1 MKSLL
6 KLLMLMAG
14 SSAFT
19 LNDRA
24 RKSAGLSAESKG
36 RRNILQQIILCP
48 TLALLDPME
57 SEAAFVNGPTAM
69 ENGMLESRVLE
80 NVLSPPP
87 YGLDRSD
94 IYYPSYFNGV
104 WNVDSIT
111 TDILAPCGVPLFGG
125 NNTYTR
131 ALTEVSTSLRYKA
144 RFVASAS
151 ETSSNSDHKTYVAD
165 REYNVVEIA
174 KAAMGENS
182 VLNVPL
188 STPNK
193 VSIVLTPNGAQ
204 QILKADLITL
214 NRRSESINSC
224 EFHCSEVVRQIIA
237 PAKSNGVATPPM
249 SPPSRSTLLKEIET
263 TSLYTAVKDDVGNVS
278 EIRCRQ
284 RSATFIL
291 PSQSDPMMYR
301 MWEATR
307 GRPIDVRFYNVI
319 YTKRI

>member
-1 MKSLL
+1 
-6 KLLMLMAG
+6 MLMTG

-19 LNDRA
+19 LNGGSK
-24 RKSAGLSAESKG
+24 KSVAIGAESSTG

-48 TLALLDPME
+48 TLALLDPYE
-57 SEAAFVNGPTAM
+57 SQAADVM

-87 YGLDRSD
+87 YGLDGND

-104 WNVDSIT
+104 WNVDSVT

-131 ALTEVSTSLRYKA
+131 ALNEVNTSLRYKA
-144 RFVASAS
+144 RFVASPS
-151 ETSSNSDHKTYVAD
+151 EISSNINGDDKTCIAD

-174 KAAMGENS
+174 KAAMGENA

-193 VSIVLTPNGAQ
+193 VSVLLTPNGAQ
-204 QILKADLITL
+204 QILKADLLTL
-214 NRRSESINSC
+214 NRRSEYINNC

-237 PAKSNGVATPPM
+237 PAKSNGVSTPPM

-263 TSLYTAVKDDVGNVS
+263 TSLYTAVRDDAGNVS

-307 GRPIDVRFYNVI
+307 GRPIDVRFYNVV
-319 YTKRI
+319 YTKRT